1 MTTTQQ
7 GVRWIAP
14 FTATGGHVTLIPL
27 ETEHEAQLIEAVEDG
42 KVWDTW
48 FAAVPSPDGM
58 RQEIEWRLGLAEEG
72 RMVPFTVLDA
82 HGRIAGMTSYMNVDV
97 GNRRLEI
104 GHTWYR
110 RSVQRTSLNTEAKLL
125 LLRHAFEQQDC
136 IAVGFRTAF
145 FNAPSRRAIE
155 RLGAKLEGVWRNH
168 LILPDGTLRD
178 TCYYSVINSE
188 WPAVRR
194 HLTWMLDRAGTS
206 PAAEPASGSPSESA

>member
-7 GVRWIAP
+7 RAPWITP
-14 FTATGGHVTLIPL
+14 FTVKGDHVTLVPL
-27 ETEHEAQLIEAVEDG
+27 EAGHEAELVDAVEDG

-82 HGRIAGMTSYMNVDV
+82 QGRIAGMTAYMNVDAA
-97 GNRRLEI
+97 NRRLEI

-110 RSVQRTSLNTEAKLL
+110 GSVQRTSLNTEAKLL

-145 FNAPSRRAIE
+145 FNQPSRRAIE

-178 TCYYSVINSE
+178 TCYYSVINGE
-188 WPAVRR
+188 WPAVQR
-194 HLTWMLDRAGTS
+194 HLTWLLARAGS
-206 PAAEPASGSPSESA
+206 ASESA